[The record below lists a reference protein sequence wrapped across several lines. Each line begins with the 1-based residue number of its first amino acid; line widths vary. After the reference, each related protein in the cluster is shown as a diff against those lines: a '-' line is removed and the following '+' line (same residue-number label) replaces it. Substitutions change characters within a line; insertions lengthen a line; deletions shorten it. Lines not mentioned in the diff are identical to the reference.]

1 MRGTTYAVSEIIW
14 WMLAA
19 LAVGILIG
27 WLLRRWFGGESKLK
41 DVRAELE
48 AKNVRYA
55 ELSSDL
61 GESKLQVESLNRD
74 LESRAGE
81 LTEATD
87 RVTELESSLS
97 GAREELEEA
106 NARADEF
113 EAGLAAAQGNLDSTT
128 ARAGELEAQVGSV
141 AAEKDAEI
149 ARLGSSVA
157 GIAALESSV
166 AERDARISE
175 LESEAAGLKSDLKAT
190 ASELVEVRTSHADC
204 VVTAETNSGR
214 IAGLE
219 TVIAERDIRIADLEM
234 RAAAAVAAPG
244 GADVA
249 AAAARSADLEGLAA
263 AEEEGEASV
272 SVPVTTFGTAGADHT
287 DDLKVINGIG
297 PKMEEL
303 LNGFG
308 IRAWDQLAALTPDE
322 VTRVDEALAEFPGR
336 IERDQWV
343 EQAKDLIRRF
353 PDPRRRPDRTA
364 YLNESP
370 S

>member
-1 MRGTTYAVSEIIW
+1 
-14 WMLAA
+14 MLAA

-27 WLLRRWFGGESKLK
+27 WLLRRWFGGEGKLK

-55 ELSSDL
+55 ELSSEL

-74 LESRAGE
+74 LESRAEE

-87 RVTELESSLS
+87 RVGQLERGVSTA
-97 GAREELEEA
+97 GEELEAA
-106 NARADEF
+106 NARAGEL
-113 EAGLAAAQGNLDSTT
+113 EAGLAAAQEQLDSAT
-128 ARAGELEAQVGSV
+128 ARAGELEAQIGSV

-166 AERDARISE
+166 AERDARITE
-175 LESEAAGLKSDLKAT
+175 LESEASGLKSNLEAT
-190 ASELVEVRTSHADC
+190 ASELTEVRTSHAAC
-204 VVTAETNSGR
+204 AVTAENSLGR

-219 TVIAERDIRIADLEM
+219 TVIAERDERIADLEE
-234 RAAAAVAAPG
+234 RAAAASAPP
-244 GADVA
+244 GATDFVA
-249 AAAARSADLEGLAA
+249 AAGRSADLEGLAA
-263 AEEEGEASV
+263 LEEEGEMSV
-272 SVPVTTFGTAGADHT
+272 SVPLTTFGTAGADHT

-308 IRAWDQLAALTPDE
+308 IRAWDQLAALSSDE
-322 VTRVDEALAEFPGR
+322 VTRVDEALEEFPGR

-343 EQAKDLIRRF
+343 EQARDLIRRF
-353 PDPRRRPDRTA
+353 PDPRRRPDRAT